1 MKKWSIILA
10 FILLLVCLVGCGRQE
25 VIPGRPYA
33 LEVTYGEKSIHAVTG
48 GYAWNWKEGGKV
60 KTVTTDA
67 VDPRA
72 VDQRLTYLATGKGE
86 NMSLDFAV
94 RPDQLTVEVFSAEDS
109 FATSQPVELKDL
121 TMAVPLDGQDHL
133 FSVTAQW
140 NENKYGWGSCTYHFR
155 FVDRALDPTAPVISD
170 VGNLNLSKILSMNA
184 NDFMGIEFTNY
195 TADAVKTCYSGKDK
209 AAIIDFLKNNIPTE
223 LVPSDAVM
231 AETVYALRMVTLDG
245 SQLTLCFGTD
255 GRNACLQAGGVLYPL
270 QPTDLTSLWEELGAG
285 SVSAAAAASGKGY
298 LDVSETYPMADWL
311 TEPIY
316 AYITGL
322 DNGAVTY
329 DEMRRFESQDSPTGY
344 RYERG
349 WTDMSMALDT
359 DCQFWVPD
367 ENGAYGRVTADGL
380 LQWAEH
386 TENDVLFCIYTGDN
400 TVTAICPEPV
410 N

>member
-10 FILLLVCLVGCGRQE
+10 FLLILVCLAGCGKQE

-72 VDQRLTYLATGKGE
+72 QEQKLIYLSTGEAE
-86 NMSLDFAV
+86 NLSLDFAIL
-94 RPDQLTVEVFSAEDS
+94 PDKLMVEVFSAEDG
-109 FATSQPVELKDL
+109 FATAQPVELKNL
-121 TMAVPLDGQDHL
+121 TLAAPLDGSDHL

-140 NENKYGWGSCTYHFR
+140 EENKHGWGSCTYHFR
-155 FVDRALDPTAPVISD
+155 FLDRALAPSEPLVSD
-170 VGNLNLSKILSMNA
+170 SGNLSLPKVLSMNA

-195 TADAVKTCYSGKDK
+195 EDDAVKTCRSGKDK
-209 AAIIDFLKNNIPTE
+209 SAILDFLKHNIPAE
-223 LVPSDAVM
+223 LTPTDAVL
-231 AETVYALRMVTLDG
+231 AEVMYAMRLVGLDG
-245 SQLTLCFGTD
+245 SQLNLTFGTD
-255 GRNACLQAGGVLYPL
+255 GRNACLQVSGAVYPM
-270 QPTDLTSLWEELGAG
+270 QPMDLTSLWTALNAG

-298 LDVSETYPMADWL
+298 LDVSETDPMADWL
-311 TEPIY
+311 TEPLF
-316 AYITGL
+316 AYITGME
-322 DNGAVTY
+322 NGSVTY

-349 WTDMSMALDT
+349 WSDLTMPVAE
-359 DCQFWVPD
+359 DCQYWVLD
-367 ENGAYGRVTADGL
+367 EDGTYGKVTADGL
-380 LQWAEH
+380 MQWNDHA
-386 TENDVLFCIYTGDN
+386 ENDVLYCIYTGN
-400 TVTAICPEPV
+400 NAVAAICPYTE